1 MRCRRFFTAA
11 SNIETLRRGR
21 ERSRPF
27 SRARCWL
34 NFIKSSVE
42 IAVPDA
48 TAASL
53 VMRVLGSRMGSRG
66 SLGELVTRIFA
77 DPRAP
82 SRGTDA
88 AGMGK
93 LEPQRAEELLAC
105 YRQSK
110 RAWEPKFASTIEAYF
125 TNYVLNYVT
134 QEWFTNSKNLAVYAQ
149 NLFLRVAALRF
160 LLFTHPDVA
169 QFAHEDQG
177 VTDDARAALLD
188 RVAVEVFYKFTRGIE
203 HNPAFV
209 RRIEADLEEKVTS
222 FEHAMF
228 LIKF

>member
-1 MRCRRFFTAA
+1 MLAQLHQ
-11 SNIETLRRGR
+11 E
-21 ERSRPF
+21 F
-27 SRARCWL
+27 SQ
-34 NFIKSSVE
+34 

-77 DPRAP
+77 DPGAPAP
-82 SRGTDA
+82 SMDA
-88 AGMGK
+88 AGAGK

-110 RAWEPKFASTIEAYF
+110 RAWEPKFAPIIEAYF
-125 TNYVLNYVT
+125 TNYVLNYLT

-160 LLFTHPDVA
+160 LLFTAP
-169 QFAHEDQG
+169 
-177 VTDDARAALLD
+177 R
-188 RVAVEVFYKFTRGIE
+188 RCS
-203 HNPAFV
+203 V
-209 RRIEADLEEKVTS
+209 RP
-222 FEHAMF
+222 
-228 LIKF
+228 